1 MIIII
6 NVAFKL
12 ILKFGLKKRKLIYI
26 CKKKTMYVF
35 KIKISAVLF
44 QLKNQLKKRKKKRE
58 TIFHNSKAQI
68 PLIFFRQIVFKLMET
83 IESNLRI

>member
-44 QLKNQLKKRKKKRE
+44 
-58 TIFHNSKAQI
+58 
-68 PLIFFRQIVFKLMET
+68 
-83 IESNLRI
+83 